1 MYGHLGSPKVLGYGA
16 GKSGVHQ
23 LTKSLAIAWAEF
35 GIRVNAIAPGF
46 IATPGTKVGRSDPA
60 HYKAVV
66 DRTPVGRWGESN
78 DIAGPAL
85 FLASPAAD
93 FVTGVTLNV
102 DGGYMAV

>member
-16 GKSGVHQ
+16 GKAGVHQ
-23 LTKSLAIAWAEF
+23 LTKSLAIAWAES

-46 IATPGTKVGRSDPA
+46 IATPGTEVGRSDPA

-85 FLASPAAD
+85 FLASPAAN